1 MAWQATS
8 GQNYSSVHTLHIQL
22 KWLWMRKLM
31 PLPKIFKVLTSYL
44 CHRLEKRLEG
54 KKNLQWLYTGLL
66 FLECGTAFL
75 EPERVFWF

>member
-22 KWLWMRKLM
+22 KWLGMRKLM
-31 PLPKIFKVLTSYL
+31 PLPKIFKVPTSYL
-44 CHRLEKRLEG
+44 CHGLEERLEG

-66 FLECGTAFL
+66 FLKCRMTFL
-75 EPERVFWF
+75 EPECVFRF